1 MKVTFIGLGIMG
13 SRMAKNLLKNGVDI
27 TVFNRSKE
35 PVEQL
40 QAQGAKTASTAQ
52 DAVKEAD
59 IVFTMLS
66 TPDVVQTVAF
76 GEKGFT
82 ATMKKNA
89 LWVDC
94 STVNPSFSSEMS
106 HLAQAA
112 DIRFIDAPVAG
123 TLPHAENGQLTFFVG
138 GLPSDVAEVKP
149 FMELMG
155 QKVVHVGEASKGSSL
170 KMLIN
175 AMLGQSMVIFSE
187 ALLLGE
193 KMGLG
198 KEFLLEMLPN
208 SVVAAPF
215 TKFKAGMIKNDSYD
229 VMFPLEWM
237 QKDMELVTRTA
248 YEHNQSL
255 YLANLTKDLFM
266 SAKNAG
272 LGRLDFAAIHRF
284 LERK

>member
-40 QAQGAKTASTAQ
+40 QTQGAKTASTAQ
-52 DAVKEAD
+52 DAVKDAD

-66 TPDVVQTVAF
+66 TPNVVRTVAF
-76 GEKGFT
+76 GEKGFIE
-82 ATMKKNA
+82 TMKENT

-94 STVNPSFSSEMS
+94 STVNPSFSSEMNA
-106 HLAQAA
+106 LAQAA
-112 DIRFIDAPVAG
+112 NIRFIDAPVAG
-123 TLPHAENGQLTFFVG
+123 TLPHAENAQLTFFVG
-138 GLPSDVAEVKP
+138 GSENDVAEVKP
-149 FMELMG
+149 FMEFMG
-155 QKVVHVGEASKGSSL
+155 QKVVHVGEVTKGASL

-284 LERK
+284 LEK